1 MRPIG
6 EADQLSP
13 YGSRIVRRTD
23 TMPSAPLNLA
33 SSSPMETRVR
43 SPVDG
48 FVLAVTISVLMW
60 AALAALGWYLRSI
73 L

>member
-1 MRPIG
+1 MRTID

-13 YGSRIVRRTD
+13 YGSPIVRCTD

-33 SSSPMETRVR
+33 PSSPMVTRVR

-60 AALAALGWYLRSI
+60 AALAALGWYVRSI